1 MSLTTRVRF
10 LSEIVFILKAFKVAD
25 LNFGC
30 ATFCALPSF
39 GAVTTFSSHTTVSSH
54 KVNVKCSDIDMCS
67 AINFLFDH
75 NNDILYNLFMST
87 HCSCYCLI
95 ITSLITKSPV
105 AVKVKVGHAQ
115 KKVNNGK

>member
-1 MSLTTRVRF
+1 M
-10 LSEIVFILKAFKVAD
+10 AD

-39 GAVTTFSSHTTVSSH
+39 DAVTTFSSYTTFSSH

-95 ITSLITKSPV
+95 ITSLVTKSPV
-105 AVKVKVGHAQ
+105 AVKSESRTLAKKGQQWQINLVKGSS
-115 KKVNNGK
+115 

>member
-1 MSLTTRVRF
+1 MV
-10 LSEIVFILKAFKVAD
+10 KVAD

-39 GAVTTFSSHTTVSSH
+39 DAVTTFSSH

-95 ITSLITKSPV
+95 ITSLVTKSPV
-105 AVKVKVGHAQ
+105 AVKVKVGHTQ